1 MLKSDAAAFLAGV
14 KQVEGAAASA
24 PTNLHVITGEVGT
37 TSEDGK
43 TTISLDGLVFSE
55 EDSQEIEMDTLGGLE
70 EGDIATV
77 LLTGENGRGMTPL
90 AIGAPGSIDRIK
102 SIASSA
108 AEIADAAQEVAE
120 ATNQHF
126 FDDDDGIHVTEAT
139 QEEWDANHTGANVL
153 INSIGQLFRDGLNNL
168 LTLTTQDGA
177 RSLAIWDGIGNNA
190 ENVLAQFST
199 DGARIGAESSTHS
212 VWEPGEFAFNDG
224 TNAVMQVG
232 SSCQITEKHV
242 CSSSTSEEVFY
253 LSLKP
258 SNGAKFRVIDKN
270 GEIVTSNYTLTRYDA
285 PDEKRCMLKNKSGTA
300 LDGETVLVFYQ
311 SSGMVLYD
319 DGTVSSTFTTDQAS
333 LAGGMFEMSYK
344 DTYSS
349 EDGTLTDSTA
359 EIKMGEHRDQHSSIS
374 LNAMPNYNRSY
385 VTFQAVRNG
394 GFAGFVLDS
403 GSTDEPTRSLDL
415 IYLDR
420 INYADPYGGSDR
432 QLGKPKRLSASG
444 NYKAGTSDTMGPY
457 VTLTAGIWLVEGIW
471 GFTNSSSSSK
481 RLAVGFHRS
490 STGSATT
497 WRIHTTASSS
507 ENHRLEIVDTLV
519 VSTTSDKVTLYGSS
533 SPASTATSVQYI
545 WAVQLA

>member
-70 EGDIATV
+70 EGDVATV

-102 SIASSA
+102 TIASSA
-108 AEIADAAQEVAE
+108 AETAEAAQEVAE

-126 FDDDDGIHVTEAT
+126 FADDNGIHVTEAT
-139 QEEWDANHTGANVL
+139 QEDWDTNHTGANVL

-285 PDEKRCMLKNKSGTA
+285 PDEKRRMLKNKSGTA

-359 EIKMGEHRDQHSSIS
+359 EIKMGEYRDQHSSIS

-415 IYLDR
+415 IYLDE
-420 INYADPYGGSDR
+420 IKYIDPYS
-432 QLGKPKRLSASG
+432 
-444 NYKAGTSDTMGPY
+444 NYKVLGRPTRLTANKSM
-457 VTLTAGIWLVEGIW
+457 TLTNTSGWTDGPSVDLTQGHWLV
-471 GFTNSSSSSK
+471 
-481 RLAVGFHRS
+481 VGVACFN
-490 STGSATT
+490 T
-497 WRIHTTASSS
+497 
-507 ENHRLEIVDTLV
+507 
-519 VSTTSDKVTLYGSS
+519 GSS
-533 SPASTATSVQYI
+533 SGVRKLRAQFRLGTSVYTEGTEINVANNAFGRVEAVAIMSASSDMTATLVLNSGMTFTTAATSYI
-545 WAVQLA
+545 TAILLT

>member
-285 PDEKRCMLKNKSGTA
+285 PDEKRRMLKNKSGTA

-349 EDGTLTDSTA
+349 VDGTVTDSTA
-359 EIKMGEHRDQHSSIS
+359 EISIGEHRDQFSSIS
-374 LNAMPNYNRSY
+374 LNATPSNNRSFM
-385 VTFQAVRNG
+385 TFQASGNG
-394 GFAGFVLDS
+394 YAAFVLDS
-403 GSTDEPTRSLDL
+403 GSTDYPERRLDL

-432 QLGKPKRLSASG
+432 QLGVPTRLTASG
-444 NYKAGTSDTMGPY
+444 SYTAGTSDTMGPH
-457 VTLTAGIWLVEGIW
+457 VTLTAGIWIINGIW
-471 GFTNSSSSSK
+471 NFANSSSNSK
-481 RLAVGFHRS
+481 RLTIGLYRS
-490 STGSATT
+490 STGKAFTY
-497 WRIHTTASSS
+497 RVHTTASS
-507 ENHRLEIVDTLV
+507 NTAHRLEVVDFIV
-519 VSTTSDKVTLYGSS
+519 VSASSETVTLYGAS
-533 SPASTATSVQYI
+533 SPASTS
-545 WAVQLA
+545 AVTQFITAVRLA